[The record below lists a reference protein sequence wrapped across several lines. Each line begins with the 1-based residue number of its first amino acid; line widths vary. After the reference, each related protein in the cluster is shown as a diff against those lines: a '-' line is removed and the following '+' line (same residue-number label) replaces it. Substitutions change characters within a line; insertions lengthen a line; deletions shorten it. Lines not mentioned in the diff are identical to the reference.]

1 MFRVFQNIALKKISG
16 HKRDEG
22 TVEWIRLQ
30 NEGFLYFLLLIK
42 YYSSDQ
48 FKKDEMGGVCGTY
61 GERRGT
67 YRVLLGKP
75 EG

>member
-1 MFRVFQNIALKKISG
+1 MLANIALKKISG
-16 HKRDEG
+16 PKRDDV
-22 TVEWIRLQ
+22 TVEWISLHSA
-30 NEGFLYFLLLIK
+30 ELFFFFLLHIK

-48 FKKDEMGGVCGTY
+48 FKKDEMGGTCGTY